1 MSHEDLNLPIEL
13 SPVQHVYVIIS
24 GVIAIG
30 LPAIMWI
37 TATAQRKPLPTQFLV
52 VTPTAFALMILYARR
67 MTVRLTEEG
76 ISKGLPLLGTF
87 IPYERVARV
96 SKEVL
101 LERGSPSA
109 FVVSERDSERR
120 ILIRLG
126 GFDRA
131 ELRRMMAALAQ
142 RAPQAQI
149 DEAATYVQLQRR

>member
-1 MSHEDLNLPIEL
+1 MSHEDLNLPIVL

-52 VTPTAFALMILYARR
+52 VTPTAFALMILYARS

-126 GFDRA
+126 A
-131 ELRRMMAALAQ
+131 LIELNCVA
-142 RAPQAQI
+142 
-149 DEAATYVQLQRR
+149 

>member
-1 MSHEDLNLPIEL
+1 MSHKDLNLPVEL
-13 SPVQHVYVIIS
+13 SPVPHVYVIIS

-37 TATAQRKPLPTQFLV
+37 AATALRKPLPTQFV
-52 VTPTAFALMILYARR
+52 VVAPTAFALMILYAKS

-76 ISKGLPLLGTF
+76 ISKGLPLLGTL
-87 IPYERVARV
+87 IPYDRVARV

-101 LERGSPSA
+101 LERGSPFA

-126 GFDRA
+126 GSDRA
-131 ELRRMMAALAQ
+131 ELTRMMAALAQ
-142 RAPQAQI
+142 RA
-149 DEAATYVQLQRR
+149 TYSFKGSDHA